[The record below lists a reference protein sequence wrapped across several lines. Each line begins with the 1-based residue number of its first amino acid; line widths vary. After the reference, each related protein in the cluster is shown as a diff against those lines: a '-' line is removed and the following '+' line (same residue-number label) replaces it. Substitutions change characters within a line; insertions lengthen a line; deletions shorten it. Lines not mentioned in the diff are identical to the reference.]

1 MRMAKLKTL
10 TEEKFTKLY
19 EEIPV
24 VILSKELDIDE
35 NPIMKRAKKYGLHKK
50 FGRPERKEVKFKD
63 ENSWMRYSPEITDIL
78 IEALMND
85 GATNERLKEKGYP
98 ELLKEHKLNYQ
109 FPYQYKINFHHD
121 EVNPI
126 FYT

>member
-1 MRMAKLKTL
+1 MAKLKTL

-98 ELLKEHKLNYQ
+98 EDYIKEKRKIYGEHPK
-109 FPYQYKINFHHD
+109 QYTKTMW
-121 EVNPI
+121 EKSKEQ
-126 FYT
+126 

>member
-1 MRMAKLKTL
+1 MAKLKTL

-98 ELLKEHKLNYQ
+98 EDYIKEKRKIYGEHPK
-109 FPYQYKINFHHD
+109 QYNKTKW
-121 EVNPI
+121 EKSKEQ
-126 FYT
+126 

>member
-50 FGRPERKEVKFKD
+50 FGSVQKTPYLCTRFAKMCNKSLYFEVPF
-63 ENSWMRYSPEITDIL
+63 RYTGFNKSKKTD
-78 IEALMND
+78 A
-85 GATNERLKEKGYP
+85 
-98 ELLKEHKLNYQ
+98 Q
-109 FPYQYKINFHHD
+109 QY
-121 EVNPI
+121 
-126 FYT
+126 